1 MKPVSPINLYR
12 LFTRTVVATGSCYVL
27 VRGEDPTVLL
37 LRCTCSTCKPG
48 SVLIG
53 SLKGYNRGREKHTEG
68 VMMMSVS
75 ENMYTSLQVCV
86 SLFSHFRALH

>member
-27 VRGEDPTVLL
+27 VRGEDPPVLL
-37 LRCTCSTCKPG
+37 LRRTCGTCKPG

-68 VMMMSVS
+68 VMSVMMMSVS
-75 ENMYTSLQVCV
+75 KVYTLLFKCV
-86 SLFSHFRALH
+86 